1 MANLISWPQEAI
13 YSLLEKVRDR
23 EVLWNI
29 KHKDYPKKNLRRG
42 LFGEVSRELK
52 EEFPSME
59 DLTPD
64 AVLLKFAYIRGQF
77 QKQLRKIL
85 KMPTGSGGNVTPKW
99 EYFQACS
106 FLMPVYCNLE
116 TMPSFQLADDVVYD
130 GSLED
135 LLEGDGIEALQ
146 SSSTSQFATPFRCTS
161 TPQPT
166 ESTTTL
172 STSEPPSDTENLPI
186 PSCSKGPPQGSR
198 KRKLSNADTVRDTL
212 LDTLHTVKSR
222 VQKQD
227 DFVTTSVRGF
237 MQYIPESCTKIKQS
251 FTEQVLKLIH
261 EKTIEIH
268 RETANQ

>member
-52 EEFPSME
+52 KEFHSME
-59 DLTPD
+59 DLT
-64 AVLLKFAYIRGQF
+64 
-77 QKQLRKIL
+77 
-85 KMPTGSGGNVTPKW
+85 
-99 EYFQACS
+99 
-106 FLMPVYCNLE
+106 PVYCNLE

-135 LLEGDGIEALQ
+135 LLEADGIEALQ

-172 STSEPPSDTENLPI
+172 STPEPPSDTENLPI

-237 MQYIPESCTKIKQS
+237 MQYIPE
-251 FTEQVLKLIH
+251 
-261 EKTIEIH
+261 
-268 RETANQ
+268 TANQCCLELSGS